1 VEIDNHAGDPVIL
14 ADRYHLS
21 GILINLIDNALKYTE
36 KAPLVNIIVT
46 EKQGKILLKVEDNGT
61 GIEKKYIGKIF
72 MPFFRV
78 PSGNIHNVKGSGLG
92 LSYVKKIC
100 DLHGWKIRI
109 ESEPGKGT
117 GITMIIPKEEQHG

>member
-1 VEIDNHAGDPVIL
+1 M
-14 ADRYHLS
+14 R
-21 GILINLIDNALKYTE
+21 LKYTD
-36 KAPLVNIIVT
+36 KPPLVTISII
-46 EKQGKILLKVEDNGT
+46 EKSRRIILKVEDNGT
-61 GIEKKYIGKIF
+61 GIDKKYIRKVF

-109 ESEPGKGT
+109 DSEPGKGT
-117 GITMIIPKEEQHG
+117 GITITIPKAE